1 MLPQLAT
8 ATFPS
13 QIFWVVLG
21 FFLVYGIM
29 AFFAVP
35 RLKKILSDRQLYVD
49 NLLEIAKRFN
59 EKSEMLEN
67 EAENSFMSV
76 KQEIL
81 NAEVKLVEELER
93 RCSEERERI
102 SKEIFES
109 ANREMSALKISS
121 EEVFNEVSFDLDE
134 LTDIALQKVGSKKS

>member
-109 ANREMSALKISS
+109 ANREMSALRISS